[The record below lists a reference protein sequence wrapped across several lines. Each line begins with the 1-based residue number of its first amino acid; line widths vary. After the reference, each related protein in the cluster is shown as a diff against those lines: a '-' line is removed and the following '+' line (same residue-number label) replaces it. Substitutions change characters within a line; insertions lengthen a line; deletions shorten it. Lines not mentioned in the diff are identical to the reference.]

1 MAISS
6 VESSAVSLPWGDM
19 EHERRRTPRYPFD
32 ASIEMRVGTSQ
43 DQRSARVTG
52 LSLNG
57 CYASTESPYPEGS
70 ALLVKVFTATEFYEG
85 QAAVIYTQEKLGMGL
100 MFTETRPYYLMVL
113 RKWLLSSMMAKK
125 ETSK

>member
-43 DQRSARVTG
+43 DQRTARVTG
-52 LSLNG
+52 LSL
-57 CYASTESPYPEGS
+57 SHLVEG
-70 ALLVKVFTATEFYEG
+70 VFGAFEVTL
-85 QAAVIYTQEKLGMGL
+85 Q
-100 MFTETRPYYLMVL
+100 
-113 RKWLLSSMMAKK
+113 
-125 ETSK
+125 